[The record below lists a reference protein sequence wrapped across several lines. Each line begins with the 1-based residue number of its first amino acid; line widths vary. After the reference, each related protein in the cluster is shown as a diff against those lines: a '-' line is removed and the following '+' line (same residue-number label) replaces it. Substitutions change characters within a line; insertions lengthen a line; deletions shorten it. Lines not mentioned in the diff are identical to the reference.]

1 MSSLS
6 IYLRMKIV
14 YKIVFKNKSVS
25 KQSIEQELK
34 KKKMNCEIC
43 FECYNQHDRR
53 TLNFYLIFINKK

>member
-1 MSSLS
+1 
-6 IYLRMKIV
+6 MKIV

>member
-6 IYLRMKIV
+6 IYLKMKIV

-34 KKKMNCEIC
+34 KKKNE
-43 FECYNQHDRR
+43 
-53 TLNFYLIFINKK
+53 L